1 MYAVIAVFGSLSMR
15 GRSRY
20 TADFDNEIYVPAVR
34 RFGCQNLQ
42 CIVIAH
48 ACLMNQKLQ

>member
-1 MYAVIAVFGSLSMR
+1 MIVTIYTIGLLSFILLNPDKVQCVWKVAVHLGS
-15 GRSRY
+15 
-20 TADFDNEIYVPAVR
+20 VV

-48 ACLMNQKLQ
+48 ASLMN